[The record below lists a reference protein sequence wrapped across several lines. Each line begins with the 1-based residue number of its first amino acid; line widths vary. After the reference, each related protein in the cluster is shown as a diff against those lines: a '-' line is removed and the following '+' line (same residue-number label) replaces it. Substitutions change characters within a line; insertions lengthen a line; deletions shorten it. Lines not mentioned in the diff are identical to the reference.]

1 MNFKNQIMEN
11 TILDDNLFK
20 GEEKEIIPLRF
31 AGFWIRFVA
40 SFLDG
45 LIMLPL
51 AIVNIF
57 AITYFNSIPIY
68 VLSILLSAAYK
79 PFCEFKFGATLGKMA
94 IDLKVVNEK
103 FQKISIEQA
112 LLRATPFLL
121 SSIIGILMI
130 LLIDINNID
139 ENIGFLEFGEIMQNS
154 NYYWLENISNLILLV
169 SCLVVAFDTRK
180 QGLHDKLAKTYC
192 VYKN

>member
-1 MNFKNQIMEN
+1 MEN

-20 GEEKEIIPLRF
+20 GGEKERIPLRY

-45 LIMLPL
+45 LILLPL

-57 AITYFNSIPIY
+57 AITYFKSIPIY

-79 PFCEFKFGATLGKMA
+79 PICEFNFGATLGKMA

-103 FQKISIEQA
+103 FQKISLEQA
-112 LLRATPFLL
+112 ILRAIPFLL

-130 LLIDINNID
+130 LLIDIDTFD
-139 ENIGFLEFGEIMQNS
+139 ENVGFLEFGEIMQNS
-154 NYYWLENISNLILLV
+154 NYHWLENISNLILLV

-180 QGLHDKLAKTYC
+180 QGLHDKLARTYC

>member
-1 MNFKNQIMEN
+1 MMEN

-20 GEEKEIIPLRF
+20 EGGKEIIPLRF

-45 LIMLPL
+45 LILMPL
-51 AIVNIF
+51 AIVNVF
-57 AITYFNSIPIY
+57 AIIYFKSIPLY
-68 VLSILLSAAYK
+68 VLVLLLSAAYK
-79 PFCEFKFGATLGKMA
+79 PIFEFRFGATLGKMA

-103 FQKISIEQA
+103 FQKISLEQA
-112 LLRATPFLL
+112 ILRAVPFLL
-121 SSIIGILMI
+121 SSIMGILMI
-130 LLIDINNID
+130 LFIDTSTFE
-139 ENIGFLEFGEIMQNS
+139 ENIGFFEFGEIVQNS
-154 NYYWLENISNLILLV
+154 SYYWLENISNLILLI

-192 VYKN
+192 VYKH

>member
-1 MNFKNQIMEN
+1 MEN
-11 TILDDNLFK
+11 TILDDNLFNE
-20 GEEKEIIPLRF
+20 EEKEIIPLRF

-51 AIVNIF
+51 GMVNFF
-57 AITYFNSIPIY
+57 AITYFKSIPLY
-68 VLSILLSAAYK
+68 VLTILLSAVYK
-79 PFCEFKFGATLGKMA
+79 PICEFKFGATLGKMA

-103 FQKISIEQA
+103 FQKISVEQA
-112 LLRATPFLL
+112 ILRAIPFILG
-121 SSIIGILMI
+121 SIMGILMI
-130 LLIDINNID
+130 LLIDMDTFD
-139 ENIGFLEFGEIMQNS
+139 EDIGFLEFAEIMQNS
-154 NYYWLENISNLILLV
+154 KYHWLENISNLILLV